1 MIKNQENIFS
11 IQILFSILYFK
22 EQKNKV
28 FSNNIKLFFYNCF
41 KK

>member
-1 MIKNQENIFS
+1 MIKSQENIFS
-11 IQILFSILYFK
+11 IQKSFSIYVL
-22 EQKNKV
+22 KNKKNKI